1 MNSNESLTRDLSY
14 LSMLMPEM
22 TKDDR
27 ASFDENFANGSRYT
41 PSDISG
47 EIKTVHKVLEQTPL
61 NTQF

>member
-1 MNSNESLTRDLSY
+1 
-14 LSMLMPEM
+14 MLMPEM

-27 ASFDENFANGSRYT
+27 ASFDENFANGSRYM